1 MDYPLSVDS
10 YFRVTLKGE
19 NEKRNILQGFI
30 VRMNSSFDHISGQII
45 IRGRAY
51 SAKEIIRGLLEQ
63 GIAITENPDGLKIG
77 FKSFSPEQALTQK
90 DIGENNFNNCPFMP
104 FMSQITTRIEDLTRK
119 IENQTTAPTSSMETI
134 FRSPSV
140 DTMKEPSFSKFSP
153 FSDSAFR
160 SSNDQEKEK
169 FFNSGKSF
177 LSRQKCPS
185 CGTSIPQNA
194 IFCNKCG
201 SHIRSG

>member
-1 MDYPLSVDS
+1 
-10 YFRVTLKGE
+10 
-19 NEKRNILQGFI
+19 
-30 VRMNSSFDHISGQII
+30 MNSSFDHISGQII

-63 GIAITENPDGLKIG
+63 GIAITENSDGLKIG
-77 FKSFSPEQALTQK
+77 FKSFSPEHILMQSET
-90 DIGENNFNNCPFMP
+90 GENNFNNCPFMP
-104 FMSQITTRIEDLTRK
+104 FMSQITTRIDDLTKK
-119 IENQTTAPTSSMETI
+119 IENQIPTSPSSMDTI
-134 FRSPSV
+134 LRSSGI
-140 DTMKEPSFSKFSP
+140 DTPKESSFSKFSP

>member
-1 MDYPLSVDS
+1 
-10 YFRVTLKGE
+10 
-19 NEKRNILQGFI
+19 
-30 VRMNSSFDHISGQII
+30 MNSSFDHISGQII

-77 FKSFSPEQALTQK
+77 FKSFSPEQTLTQN
-90 DIGENNFNNCPFMP
+90 ENSGNILNNCPFMP
-104 FMSQITTRIEDLTRK
+104 FMSQITTRIDELTRR
-119 IENQTTAPTSSMETI
+119 IENQTTSTTSSMDSI
-134 FRSPSV
+134 FRSPPI
-140 DTMKEPSFSKFSP
+140 DTTKESPLSKFSP

-169 FFNSGKSF
+169 FFNQGKSF